1 MSGKHDN
8 LSETHIIG
16 DDTHQCVVRADTNDP
31 RPWLQEARVCNT
43 LGLHQIAHVGIA
55 NAKVPYRVV
64 RKDQSGTYLLACFG
78 GRGKVLID
86 GRWQVCAP
94 GTACL
99 LPPHTMNAFYATSE
113 CRWQFCWVRYAEP
126 PEKKPIIAAT
136 SPVIAKFDS
145 LPLRHAVEGLYHE
158 CGASNSPSAL
168 HHWVE
173 LIQSYVLQFA
183 QPWQG
188 DDRLWRLWHQ
198 VVNELDQEWTLDRL
212 ASISHV
218 SSEHLRR
225 LCRRQLGRS
234 PMQQVTFMRMQ
245 RAAELLSTNN
255 DKIEV
260 IAASVGYQN
269 PFVFST
275 TFKKWIGWR
284 PSEFRAK
291 QNASAKRR

>member
-1 MSGKHDN
+1 MSGKHDS

-16 DDTHQCVVRADTNDP
+16 PGTSQRVVRMDTHDL
-31 RPWLQEARVCNT
+31 RPWLQDARICQT

-55 NAKVPYRVV
+55 DAATPYRVV
-64 RKDQSGTYLLACFG
+64 RKDQGGTYLLACFG
-78 GRGKVLID
+78 GKGRILVD
-86 GRWQVCAP
+86 GRWQACAA

-99 LPPHTMNAFYATSE
+99 LPPHTFNSFEALPDS
-113 CRWQFCWVRYAEP
+113 RWQFCWVRYEEP
-126 PEKKPIIAAT
+126 REKKPIVAAS
-136 SPVIAKFDS
+136 SPVLAKFDS
-145 LPLRHAVEGLYHE
+145 QPLRHAIEGLYCE
-158 CGASNSPSAL
+158 CGAGMSPGAL

-173 LIQSYVLQFA
+173 LIQLYVLQFA

-188 DDRLWRLWHQ
+188 DDRLWRLWNR
-198 VVNELDQEWTLDRL
+198 VVEELDQEWTLDKL

-234 PMQQVTFMRMQ
+234 PMQQVTFLRMQ
-245 RAAELLSTNN
+245 RATELLSTTN

-260 IAASVGYQN
+260 IASEVGYQN

-284 PSEFRAK
+284 PSEFRSR
-291 QNASAKRR
+291 QNAQTQK